1 MGAAAELHGDIAHL
15 HHADHLAVLLAEG
28 GDGALLLGLL
38 NGQDLGDDGIALQDG
53 LVDEAADLSELVGGD
68 GLKVGEV
75 EAQAV
80 GLHQRAG
87 LVDMVAQDLLQGG
100 IQQMG
105 GAVGPH
111 DGLAALHIHGGE
123 DFLPHPEAAA
133 LHGAGVH
140 ELAALVLLNVG
151 DGELR
156 AGGGADHAVVG
167 HLAAHLGVEGA
178 LIQDDHALHPGDD
191 LVPELALS
199 GESHDVGGVILQM
212 VGIIAVELG
221 GGDLLAELDAG
232 PAQVAQGLAGLSRP
246 LLLLPHELLE
256 ALLVHAEA
264 LIPGHLDGEVD
275 GEAEG
280 IVELE
285 GVGAGEGGLALGLVL
300 GQHLGEDLHAAV
312 DGLGEALLLGADDLG
327 DIGGLLP
334 HVLVLALVDLD
345 HGLHDLIEEGTVHAQ
360 ELAVTGGPAQQA
372 AQDVAPALVAGQDAV
387 ADEEAGGPDMVRDD
401 AQGHIVL
408 VALAVVG
415 AGDLADLVGDVH
427 DGIHIEEGVHVLHH
441 AGQALQAHAGI
452 DVLLLELG
460 VVVVTVVIELGKDV
474 VPDLDIAVAV
484 AAHGAAG
491 LAAAVLG
498 AAVIVDLGAGAAG
511 TGAVLP
517 EVILLAEAEDAVL
530 RDADLLVPDV
540 EGLVIVLIDGGIE
553 AVLLQAHHLGQEL
566 PGPGD
571 GFLLEVI
578 TEGEV
583 AQHLEEGAVA
593 VGVADVVDVAGADAL
608 LAGADP
614 VTGGL
619 LLALE
624 PGLHG
629 SHTGVDEEQGLVVL
643 GDQGE
648 AGQTQVAVLLLKVA
662 EEHLPQLVEAVV
674 RMGHG
679 GYSPLFV
686 KFLCCW

>member
-1 MGAAAELHGDIAHL
+1 MD
-15 HHADHLAVLLAEG
+15 V
-28 GDGALLLGLL
+28 
-38 NGQDLGDDGIALQDG
+38 
-53 LVDEAADLSELVGGD
+53 
-68 GLKVGEV
+68 
-75 EAQAV
+75 
-80 GLHQRAG
+80 
-87 LVDMVAQDLLQGG
+87 VAQHLLQGG
-100 IQQMG
+100 IQQVG
-105 GAVGPH
+105 SAVGTH
-111 DGLAALHIHGGE
+111 DGLAAGHVHGGE
-123 DFLPHPEAAA
+123 DLVPHPEAAA
-133 LHGAGVH
+133 LDDAGVH
-140 ELAALVLLNVG
+140 ELAALVLLDVS

-156 AGGGADHAVVG
+156 AGGGTDGAVVS

-191 LVPELALS
+191 LVPELALG
-199 GESHDVGGVILQM
+199 GESHDVGGAILQI

-232 PAQVAQGLAGLSRP
+232 PAQVTQSLAGLSRP

-256 ALLVHAEA
+256 ALLIHAEA
-264 LIPGHLDGEVD
+264 LVPGHLDGEVD
-275 GEAEG
+275 GKAEG

-300 GQHLGEDLHAAV
+300 REHLGEDLHAAV
-312 DGLGEALLLGADDLG
+312 DGLGEALFLGANDFG

-345 HGLHDLIEEGTVHAQ
+345 HGLHDLIEEGAVHAQ
-360 ELAVTGGPAQQA
+360 ELAVAGGPAQQA

-387 ADEEAGGPDMVRDD
+387 ADEEAGGPDVVRDD
-401 AQGHIVL
+401 AEGHVVV

-441 AGQALQAHAGI
+441 AGQALQTHAGV

-460 VVVVTVVIELGKDV
+460 VVVVAVVIELGEDV

-484 AAHGAAG
+484 AAYGAAG
-491 LAAAVLG
+491 LAAAVLH
-498 AAVIVDLGAGAAG
+498 AAVIVDLRAGAAG

-517 EVILLAEAEDAVL
+517 EVILLAEAEDSVGGN
-530 RDADLLVPDV
+530 ADLLVPDV
-540 EGLVIVLIDGGIE
+540 EGLVIVLIDGGVE
-553 AVLLQAHHLGQEL
+553 AVLLQAHDLGQEL

-578 TEGEV
+578 AEGEV
-583 AQHLEEGAVA
+583 AQHLKESAVA
-593 VGVADVVDVAGADAL
+593 VGVADVVDIAGADAL
-608 LAGADP
+608 LAGAD
-614 VTGGL
+614 TAAGGL

-629 SHTGVDEEQGLVVL
+629 GHAGVDEEQGLVVL

-648 AGQTQVAVLLLKVA
+648 AGQAQVAVLPLEVA
-662 EEHLPQLVEAVV
+662 EEHLPQLVETVV
-674 RMGHG
+674 GMGHG

-686 KFLCCW
+686 KFLCHW